1 MSAERYHHGRYG
13 FKRSSRDFVVGKA
26 VGETTRQDFLS
37 SDHSQQPN
45 QRCATPLVY

>member
-37 SDHSQQPN
+37 SDDPTPN